1 MIASNLNIAKVK
13 IFCMNLQGKT
23 DLQVLKICIE
33 TLPKT
38 AKVSELKELFQYY
51 KRYKN

>member
-1 MIASNLNIAKVK
+1 MSVSVAKIK
-13 IFCMNLQGKT
+13 IHCMDLQGKT

-38 AKVSELKELFQYY
+38 AKVSELKELYSYY
-51 KRYKN
+51 KKHKN

>member
-1 MIASNLNIAKVK
+1 MELVTAKIK
-13 IFCMNLQGKT
+13 IFCMDLQGKT

-38 AKVSELKELFQYY
+38 AKVSELKNLFMYY